1 MAAAQTTAEL
11 IAATLAEGDTST
23 NADVKV
29 SQGDSLKVK
38 SASGK
43 TRR

>member
-23 NADVKV
+23 NADVK
-29 SQGDSLKVK
+29 
-38 SASGK
+38 